1 MEDRDMKKIK
11 LLKFEVPKNTEGEE
25 NKMAISSEELEKIFH
40 PQI

>member
-1 MEDRDMKKIK
+1 MMKQFNMEDRDIF
-11 LLKFEVPKNTEGEE
+11 FEVPKNTEGEE